1 MTTHNQSFTATIE
14 VDRPAHHVFECI
26 LDVPKWWGGKDLAGS
41 TRAVHDEFTI
51 KHGDVHYSK
60 QRLIELVPGKRVVWL
75 ITESRLAWLE
85 RDKHE
90 WTGTR
95 LIFEVAP
102 QGGGAALHFTHEGL
116 VPEQECYPSCS
127 AGWRLVIKDYL
138 FHFIVEG
145 RVAAQLY
152 A

>member
-1 MTTHNQSFTATIE
+1 MTADVQSFTATIE
-14 VDRPAHHVFECI
+14 VDKPAHHVFDCV
-26 LDVPKWWGGKDLAGS
+26 LDVSKWWGGKDLAGS
-41 TRAVHDEFTI
+41 TRALGDEFTI

-60 QRLIELVPGKRVVWL
+60 QKMIELVPEQRIVWR

-85 RDKHE
+85 RNKDE

-95 LIFEVAP
+95 LIFEIAP
-102 QGGGAALHFTHEGL
+102 RGSGATLHFTHEGL

-127 AGWRLVIKDYL
+127 AGWSLVIKNYL
-138 FHFIVEG
+138 FNFIADG